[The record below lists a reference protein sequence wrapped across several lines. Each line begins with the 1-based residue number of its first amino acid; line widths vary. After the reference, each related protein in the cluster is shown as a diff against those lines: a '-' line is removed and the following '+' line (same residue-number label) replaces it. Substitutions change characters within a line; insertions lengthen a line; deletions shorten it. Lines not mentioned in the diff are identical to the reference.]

1 MAQTLE
7 MWPSECYQMCL
18 AVPDTCRRPI
28 QFNNAI
34 LGNHCMEYAV
44 HTSVRHWTI
53 KSEISLCMGTTYM
66 QDQMQRWTIRIAA
79 KPTHIYHR
87 HRWHRRVGKV
97 IINWLVGI
105 RMSFMHI
112 LKCGQTRVFFCHG
125 LKYTGFTQCASHT
138 EIGRKRKSKKE
149 RGGNREK
156 EWARR
161 DKMHRA
167 VLYGSL
173 NHSLKQPEIHNWI
186 GMTIAAYGLGQA
198 NNHPEL
204 LTCFCCVSSLHRI
217 RHSLH
222 TFTIPIS
229 TDFDPGVYSCLR
241 QIPHIQ

>member
-112 LKCGQTRVFFCHG
+112 LKCGQTRVFFVMAWNTPDLRSVLH
-125 LKYTGFTQCASHT
+125 TQKLEESERARKKEG
-138 EIGRKRKSKKE
+138 EIERKSE
-149 RGGNREK
+149 RDETRCIEPFFTVV
-156 EWARR
+156 WI
-161 DKMHRA
+161 
-167 VLYGSL
+167 
-173 NHSLKQPEIHNWI
+173 IH
-186 GMTIAAYGLGQA
+186 
-198 NNHPEL
+198 
-204 LTCFCCVSSLHRI
+204 
-217 RHSLH
+217 
-222 TFTIPIS
+222 
-229 TDFDPGVYSCLR
+229 
-241 QIPHIQ
+241 